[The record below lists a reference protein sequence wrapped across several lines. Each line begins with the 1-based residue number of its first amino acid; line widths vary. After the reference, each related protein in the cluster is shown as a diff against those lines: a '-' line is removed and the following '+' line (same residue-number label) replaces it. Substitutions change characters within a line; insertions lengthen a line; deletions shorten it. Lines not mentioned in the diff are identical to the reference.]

1 MHLKT
6 FILFP
11 CSCLFLILS
20 YPGPSASSSMSCF
33 LNFWSLLLFPGLPPR
48 TTTWDAQPKVG
59 PELRLTLLSR
69 QDYIGCPTNTLFIC
83 PSLTSLFSLRRTL
96 LARAPFGTHHHLQLP
111 SHQASLFN
119 SQLVGVQLIF
129 PNSKKSLILFLSTVF
144 FQISPVHQEKL
155 SCTLAGPTR
164 PALLEGEDPMKALA
178 RPRSRPGP
186 MWGLNP
192 GNSPFNTV
200 FQTVLLQCILM
211 SI

>member
-1 MHLKT
+1 M
-6 FILFP
+6 F
-11 CSCLFLILS
+11 SEFLITLAL
-20 YPGPSASSSMSCF
+20 PWASSQNHNLRRSAQSGTQHSGWH
-33 LNFWSLLLFPGLPPR
+33 FW
-48 TTTWDAQPKVG
+48 V
-59 PELRLTLLSR
+59 R
-69 QDYIGCPTNTLFIC
+69 QDYTGCPTNTLFIC

-111 SHQASLFN
+111 SHQASLLN

-144 FQISPVHQEKL
+144 FQISPVRQEKL

-178 RPRSRPGP
+178 RPRSRAGP
-186 MWGLNP
+186 IWGLNP

-200 FQTVLLQCILM
+200 FQTVLLQCILT